1 MSFGCC
7 HGDAS
12 HGEELLRA
20 IDFAGVRCLN
30 EAIPGSCVNVLKA
43 ACSRSDHTRWL
54 DSTSND
60 TDLLLSIPFTSTIQL
75 RAICI
80 SGNRP
85 PASPAR
91 VRLFVNRPDLDF
103 ATALDATPVQD
114 FLLRADFNGDIWH
127 SVRAARFNNLSSL
140 QLFFSGRLGSDDEDG
155 GAVGGDDG
163 GSSAV
168 RIFYVGLRADISGR
182 RVGAVHTTYETQ
194 ALRTDHTIPDD
205 ALAPNAALR

>member
-20 IDFAGVRCLN
+20 IDIPGVRCLN
-30 EAIPGSCVNVLKA
+30 ESIPGSCVNVFKA
-43 ACSRSDHTRWL
+43 ECTRSDHTRWL
-54 DSTSND
+54 ESTSND
-60 TDLLLSIPFTSTIQL
+60 TDLILSIPFTSTIQL

-80 SGNRP
+80 SGDIS

-91 VRLFVNRPDLDF
+91 VRLFVNRPELDF
-103 ATALDATPVQD
+103 ASAADATPAQD

-140 QLFFSGRLGSDDEDG
+140 QLFFSGRLGVDDYEGDG
-155 GAVGGDDG
+155 
-163 GSSAV
+163 AV
-168 RIFYVGLRADISGR
+168 RIFFVGLRADISGR

-194 ALRTDHTIPDD
+194 ALRSDHTVPDD
-205 ALAPNAALR
+205 AHAPNAAQR

>member
-20 IDFAGVRCLN
+20 IDFNGVRCLN
-30 EAIPGSCVNVLKA
+30 ESIPGSCVNVLKA
-43 ACSRSDHTRWL
+43 ACSRSDHTRFL

-75 RAICI
+75 RAICV
-80 SGNRP
+80 SGDIP
-85 PASPAR
+85 PHSSPAR
-91 VRLFVNRPDLDF
+91 VRLFINRPDLDF
-103 ATALDATPVQD
+103 TTAAEATPVQD

-140 QLFFSGRLGSDDEDG
+140 QLFFSGRLGIDDEADDDVSG
-155 GAVGGDDG
+155 GC
-163 GSSAV
+163 AV

-194 ALRTDHTIPDD
+194 ALRADHTVPDD
-205 ALAPNAALR
+205 AHAQNAALR